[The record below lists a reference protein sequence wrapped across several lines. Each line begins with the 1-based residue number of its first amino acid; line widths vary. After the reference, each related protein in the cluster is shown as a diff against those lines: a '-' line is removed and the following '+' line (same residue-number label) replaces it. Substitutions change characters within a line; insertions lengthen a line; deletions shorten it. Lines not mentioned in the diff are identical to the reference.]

1 MKFEIQ
7 GYSALYFYEI
17 GKGEL
22 KTATTNRYIRAL
34 REKCVIFRGIIM
46 TKYENEI
53 LKCKITD
60 RH

>member
-34 REKCVIFRGIIM
+34 LEKMRYF
-46 TKYENEI
+46 
-53 LKCKITD
+53 
-60 RH
+60 

>member
-34 REKCVIFRGIIM
+34 RDIM